1 MISSLGLEAA
11 MNIGIHQ
18 IYYDPAQIAKLE
30 PDFIPYDNTANTNRE
45 WAEYHVFETEFKK
58 QTHTKFDYTGF
69 VSWKFGQK
77 SRIPGSRFVDFIRKH
92 PGADVYFLNPFPMEE
107 LLFRNVW
114 LQGDFYHPGILDFSQ
129 QLLKCAGYQIDLRSW
144 NQPRESFA
152 FCNYWVGNGR
162 FWKAYMEFTGIL
174 AEILRTGL
182 DATDKEFLHSIASKT
197 NNFSYIA
204 FIMERMFS
212 TLLYLQPEISVTR
225 FGYSDEEIRNR
236 YPGYKSS
243 AYRLLKKDSDALL
256 PLRNVIS
263 WGIKRS
269 RQGKELG

>member
-107 LLFRNVW
+107 LLFQNVW
-114 LQGDFYHPGILDFSQ
+114 EQGEFYHKGILNFAQSV
-129 QLLKCAGYQIDLRSW
+129 LAKAGINFDIKGWRQDRK
-144 NQPRESFA
+144 SFA
-152 FCNYWVGNGR
+152 FCNYWAGNEK
-162 FWKAYMEFTGIL
+162 FWNGYMEFTGKI
-174 AEILRTGL
+174 ATVLRTGL
-182 DATDKEFLHSIASKT
+182 SDEQKAFMHSIASRT
-197 NNFSYIA
+197 NDFSYVA

-212 TLLYLQPEISVTR
+212 TYLELSFHAMKRYHYDQNELRLRYPAGKYRTYIFLQWTPRFAYLLLFLVKKVILYLR
-225 FGYSDEEIRNR
+225 R
-236 YPGYKSS
+236 
-243 AYRLLKKDSDALL
+243 A
-256 PLRNVIS
+256 
-263 WGIKRS
+263 
-269 RQGKELG
+269 KEP